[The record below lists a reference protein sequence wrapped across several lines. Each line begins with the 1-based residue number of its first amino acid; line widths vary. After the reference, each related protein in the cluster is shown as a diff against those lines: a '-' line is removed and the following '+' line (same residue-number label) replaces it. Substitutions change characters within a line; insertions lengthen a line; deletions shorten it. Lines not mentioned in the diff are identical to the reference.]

1 MMPTVAA
8 VLATLSGLRF
18 VAPAMDAPT
27 LLGTGLVV
35 QVCHG
40 ILCRIFAHLNGYP
53 KNLWTA
59 LGLIG
64 GVWGVTSPSA
74 RTQAIAVRP
83 VWLSVTSQRVM
94 PRARATAAARPWSAS
109 VGAPF
114 GRRTT
119 SNSRHATPSA
129 HPVPSAFMAASL
141 AAKRTA

>member
-64 GVWGVTSPSA
+64 GVWGVT
-74 RTQAIAVRP
+74 VL
-83 VWLSVTSQRVM
+83 VLL
-94 PRARATAAARPWSAS
+94 PRR
-109 VGAPF
+109 GAGP
-114 GRRTT
+114 GRIDRL
-119 SNSRHATPSA
+119 P
-129 HPVPSAFMAASL
+129 
-141 AAKRTA
+141 